1 MQGSQ
6 NSQPNKKPKHH
17 EEKEQSWRTQ
27 NSEPHPFDGGKK
39 KVLSITD
46 AGTIEFHLQK
56 TSARCLLRP
65 YTKKLTR
72 KKSQIQIEL
81 KL

>member
-6 NSQPNKKPKHH
+6 NSRPNKKPKHH

-39 KVLSITD
+39 KKK
-46 AGTIEFHLQK
+46 F
-56 TSARCLLRP
+56 CLLQMLRRLNS
-65 YTKKLTR
+65 TCKRLQQDV
-72 KKSQIQIEL
+72 SLDHIQ
-81 KL
+81 KN

>member
-6 NSQPNKKPKHH
+6 NSRPNKKPKHH

-27 NSEPHPFDGGKK
+27 NSVPCLFNGGKK
-39 KVLSITD
+39 KSSLLQMLGQLNSTCKRLQQD
-46 AGTIEFHLQK
+46 ASLDHTQ
-56 TSARCLLRP
+56 
-65 YTKKLTR
+65 KKLTR